1 MLDDVLSTL
10 LTALETRSR
19 SLRSPAI
26 FLLNNISF
34 IRREVL
40 SSAIGDL
47 LGEASED
54 NLNKRMRST
63 KASYLDI
70 FGPLVSTLLDAGT
83 GGESNVLKVGLG
95 AVKGGAEN
103 RNTKDRFVRFYDA
116 FEQVE
121 ELHKVAQLDEGE
133 GELRERLKGEVERMV
148 VPTYTKFLAKHRAGE
163 FSKSE
168 FHFASTTCFREQS
181 SNYLL
186 RA

>member
-1 MLDDVLSTL
+1 
-10 LTALETRSR
+10 
-19 SLRSPAI
+19 
-26 FLLNNISF
+26 
-34 IRREVL
+34 
-40 SSAIGDL
+40 
-47 LGEASED
+47 
-54 NLNKRMRST
+54 MRST

-83 GGESNVLKVGLG
+83 GGESNVLKAGLG

-168 FHFASTTCFREQS
+168 FSFVSTMFVFEIKFLTFIFIDPGK
-181 SNYLL
+181 YLKL
-186 RA
+186 DAEELTSRMAALFS